1 MYTCSQVTKW
11 IASDEYLRAGLFK
24 RLQIKLHLAMCKH
37 CSTYLRQLR
46 SLAAKLRGMETEI
59 PASEV
64 EAAQRRILERISRKP

>member
-24 RLQIKLHLAMCKH
+24 RLKIKLHLAMCEH
-37 CSTYLRQLR
+37 CSRYLRQLR

-64 EAAQRRILERISRKP
+64 EAAQRRILERIARKS